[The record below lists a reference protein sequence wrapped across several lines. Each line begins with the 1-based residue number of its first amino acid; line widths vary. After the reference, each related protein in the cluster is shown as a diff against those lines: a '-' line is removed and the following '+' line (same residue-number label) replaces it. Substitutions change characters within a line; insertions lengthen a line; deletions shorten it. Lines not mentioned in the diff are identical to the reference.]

1 MVKGATYG
9 NLTRPSGRQHL
20 AGFESSNSALS
31 RFLYPITWRD
41 TVFVKDDF
49 TGNVINTHLWTV
61 GNTAGTLWI
70 GTSTQLANGTIT
82 GVTGATNGDEQAIHG
97 EAVWNGNLNCGM
109 EIRFKIDDATGVLLE
124 TGFTDPLTAI
134 TAPAINDVD
143 SPSIT
148 NGATDVAI
156 VVRDTG
162 QTLTTFAYVTDG
174 STASMD
180 TTATSLGTRSPT
192 NATFMTVRV
201 QLSQFPSGTLDAV
214 SNLAASSAYLLDAND
229 GVTDEAHHG
238 DAIASQIAGNVLL
251 RPWFYVA
258 PLASAA
264 RTVDIDYIA
273 VWQDRR

>member
-1 MVKGATYG
+1 MAKGSTYG
-9 NLTRPSGRQHL
+9 TLNRPSGNQHL
-20 AGFESSNSALS
+20 AGFESPNSALS

-49 TGNVINTHLWTV
+49 TAPVINTHLWTV
-61 GNTAGTLWI
+61 GNTAGTLWV
-70 GTSTQLANGTIT
+70 GTTVQLANGTIT

-97 EAVWNGNLNCGM
+97 EAVWAGDLNCGM
-109 EIRFKIDDATGVLLE
+109 EIRFKIEDQTGVLIE

-134 TAPAINDVD
+134 TAPAINSVD
-143 SPSIT
+143 TPSIA

-156 VVRDTG
+156 AVRDTG
-162 QTLTTFAYVTDG
+162 ATLTTFAYVTDG
-174 STASMD
+174 STASMN
-180 TTATSLGTRSPT
+180 TTKTNLGTRSPT

-229 GVTDEAHHG
+229 AVTESAQHG
-238 DAIASQIAGNVLL
+238 NAIASQIKGNVLL